1 MNICKIVSYKYIH
14 GRDQNNHFRNMCF
27 PKKSRKRVFHEIV
40 DICKIDIYKYFHG
53 SSNNHILKRNTYIN
67 APKII
72 TNKHILRSIANKSVE
87 N

>member
-1 MNICKIVSYKYIH
+1 MVETKTIIFGTCVC
-14 GRDQNNHFRNMCF
+14 DQ
-27 PKKSRKRVFHEIV
+27 KSRKRVFHEIV

-53 SSNNHILKRNTYIN
+53 RSNNHILKRNTYIN